1 MYLLPRTTP
10 VSHSITTARAR
21 NVDIVITFDDQS
33 TRTTYLHPYTY
44 LIMPGNALP
53 RTYGEK
59 ENA

>member
-1 MYLLPRTTP
+1 MRLFCQERHQFFTRLR
-10 VSHSITTARAR
+10 ARAR
-21 NVDIVITFDDQS
+21 NVDTVITFDDQS

-59 ENA
+59 GNT